1 MKTPTPLN
9 LGKIVNTDNL
19 EHPLTNEA
27 DQLIGLAKLMR
38 MAYSGVDLAP
48 LGTQL
53 IERAGASSS
62 TTTASA
68 NALMDLY
75 TVLLLRGERDLAL
88 SMQAAAL
95 RMQQIYSAPTAT
107 GQIAI
112 RLLTI
117 MTPGD
122 LMANTPLEFL
132 LENSDVALDMLYV
145 GQELPLPPALPD
157 HDVLFVSIAESDQN
171 LPLLAQIGEAV
182 KSWPRPVI
190 NMPERIALMSRNAA
204 CTLLKKVP
212 DIVMPDTHRVG
223 RQILEQVAREE
234 RTITGI
240 LADGDFP
247 VIVRPVDSHAG
258 QGLNKIDDPA
268 AMANYLLKMPNDEF
282 YVARFVDYRSKDDQ
296 FRKYRIVL
304 IEGQAYI
311 CHLAISS
318 HWMIHYLNAGMADS
332 AEKRAE
338 EARVMADFDS
348 GFARRHAEALRVIG
362 ERVGLDYLGI
372 DCGETAR
379 GELLVFEID
388 NSMIVHAIDPVD
400 VFPYKQAQMHKVF
413 DAFRRMLGNAA
424 QRGAL

>member
-1 MKTPTPLN
+1 M
-9 LGKIVNTDNL
+9 NTDNPQTMQPT
-19 EHPLTNEA
+19 EN
-27 DQLIGLAKLMR
+27 DQMIGLAKLMR

-53 IERAGASSS
+53 IGRAGASSS
-62 TTTASA
+62 STAASA

-75 TVLLLRGERDLAL
+75 TVLLLRGERELAL

-95 RMQQIYSAPTAT
+95 RLQQIYSAPTAT
-107 GQIAI
+107 APVAL
-112 RLLTI
+112 RLLAV

-132 LENSDVALDMLYV
+132 LEDSDVALDMLYV
-145 GQELPLPPALPD
+145 GRELPLPPALPE

-182 KSWPRPVI
+182 QSWPRPVL
-190 NMPERIALMSRNAA
+190 NMPERIALMSRDAA
-204 CTLLKKVP
+204 CTLLKEVP
-212 DIVMPDTHRVG
+212 GIVMPNTHRVD
-223 RQILEQVAREE
+223 RQILEQVARAE

-240 LADGDFP
+240 LGDGDFP

-258 QGLNKIDDPA
+258 QGLDKIDNPA
-268 AMANYLLKMPNDEF
+268 ALADYLLNMPNSEF
-282 YVARFVDYRSKDDQ
+282 YVARFVDYRSEDGQ

-304 IEGQAYI
+304 MEGQAYI
-311 CHLAISS
+311 CHLAISE

-348 GFARRHAEALRVIG
+348 GFARRHAEALRIIG

-372 DCGETAR
+372 DCAETTG
-379 GELLVFEID
+379 GELLIFEID

-400 VFPYKQAQMHKVF
+400 VFPYKQTQMRKVF
-413 DAFRRMLGNAA
+413 EAFRRMLGNTM
-424 QRGAL
+424 QGA